1 MANLFSKLTN
11 LPLEYLPK
19 GIRATNKACS
29 YNFVKGTG
37 KKGDFEIYSFF
48 DKNGKLIKRNTTYF
62 KEGNT
67 SNEIRWY
74 NPKEIR
80 TVKSL
85 NGKPQEFATR
95 KLYNNCF
102 IETQILPKKGY
113 DIHRFVKLKAGHK
126 PKEINYK
133 TLWDGN
139 KPQINY
145 INCNRILDNVDG
157 TEYIPV
163 ITAENST
170 KSINHI
176 FYSQAKSQ
184 GLEGI
189 IPPIRVISRDEA
201 YQISSDLKK
210 YEKTLHKEEK
220 IPGFCDESG
229 QVYFLNNIKGID
241 TKIDT
246 ISHEVQHAK
255 DRSDFARLEH
265 NSFYISNDEF
275 TNKSRAKGIIKEA
288 QNPEEYQRLSE
299 LENSYNAPNYL
310 TECINGKHDT
320 ALCEKGAIEKGQNEF
335 NKALNAFIQLNNF
348 LFGP

>member
-62 KEGNT
+62 NQGNT

-145 INCNRILDNVDG
+145 INCNRILDNTGG

-163 ITAENST
+163 MAAENST

-176 FYSQAKSQ
+176 FYSQVKSQ
-184 GLEGI
+184 GLEGV
-189 IPPIRVISRDEA
+189 IPPIKTISRNKA
-201 YQISSDLKK
+201 YEIDPDLIISDMALGNNGKV
-210 YEKTLHKEEK
+210 E
-220 IPGFCDESG
+220 GFCNEFG
-229 QVYFLNNIKGID
+229 QIYLLNDIKGIEKYI
-241 TKIDT
+241 TNIA
-246 ISHEVQHAK
+246 HETQHAK
-255 DRSDFARLEH
+255 DYSDFARLEH

-275 TNKSRAKGIIKEA
+275 TNKSKAKGIIKES

-299 LENSYNAPNYL
+299 LENSYNDPNYL
-310 TECINGKHDT
+310 TECINRKHDT
-320 ALCEKGAIEKGQNEF
+320 ALCEKGAMEKGQKEF